1 MGCRLV
7 RWISTALPALFLTG
21 CHGLAQP
28 NLFHPGPAALQRNQA
43 RRFDPYPESDV
54 GPSMEEARPP
64 DYQQG
69 MPVPTR
75 SRWTIGS

>member
-1 MGCRLV
+1 MLRCLI
-7 RWISTALPALFLTG
+7 RWLSAGIPVVALTG

-28 NLFHPGPAALQRNQA
+28 NFFHPGPAALQRNQA
-43 RRFDPYPESDV
+43 RRFDPFPESDL